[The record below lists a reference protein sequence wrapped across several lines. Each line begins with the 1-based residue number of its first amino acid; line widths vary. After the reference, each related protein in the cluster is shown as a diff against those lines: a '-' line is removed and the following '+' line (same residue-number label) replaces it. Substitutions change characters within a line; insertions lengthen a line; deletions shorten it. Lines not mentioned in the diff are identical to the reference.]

1 MNRTVPT
8 LAELAALPLL
18 SSFDEPQLAALAPR
32 FSIIRHPKHAIVAS
46 EGERLERFHL
56 VLAGRVQ
63 FFWRDEGDRQVKL
76 GIDGPGGHFADA
88 TLFGEPILMS
98 VLALDDLR
106 LASIPMQDL
115 HALLLAHPQVGVTLL
130 RDVVARLR
138 RLVVRTKA
146 FTMKDVYG
154 RVREL
159 LLVASE
165 ECDGTRVAVLSHA
178 EIGHRVGAT
187 REMVGRVLRDLAR
200 GGYIEAGRGRI
211 TLLRPLP
218 PRW

>member
-1 MNRTVPT
+1 MTTPTV
-8 LAELAALPLL
+8 AELAGVPLL
-18 SSFDEPQLAALAPR
+18 ASLSEQQLAALAPR
-32 FSIIRHPKHAIVAS
+32 FRVIHHPKHAVVVH
-46 EGERLERFHL
+46 EGECLESFQL

-63 FFWRDEGDRQVKL
+63 FFWRDADDRQVKL

-98 VLALDDLR
+98 IVALEDVR
-106 LASIPMQDL
+106 VAAIPMAEL
-115 HALLLAHPQVGVTLL
+115 HALLIEHPQVGVALL

-138 RLVVRTKA
+138 RLVGRTKA

-154 RVREL
+154 RVTEL
-159 LLVASE
+159 LLNAAE
-165 ECDGTRVAVLSHA
+165 ERDGQRVAALSHA

-187 REMVGRVLRDLAR
+187 REMVGRVLRELAR

-211 TLLRPLP
+211 RILRPFP
-218 PRW
+218 ARW

>member
-1 MNRTVPT
+1 MTAPT
-8 LAELAALPLL
+8 AAELAAHPLL
-18 SSFDEPQLAALAPR
+18 APLGEACLAALAGR
-32 FSIIRHPKHAIVAS
+32 FAVVEHARDTIVAA
-46 EGERLERFHL
+46 EGDRLARFHL

-63 FFWRDEGDRQVKL
+63 FFWRDDDDRQVKL
-76 GIDGPGGHFADA
+76 GIDGPGSHFADA

-98 VLALDDLR
+98 VVALEDLR
-106 LASIPMQDL
+106 VAAIPMPDL
-115 HALLLAHPQVGVTLL
+115 HALLLEHPQVAVALL
-130 RDVVARLR
+130 HDVVARLR

-159 LLVASE
+159 LLAAAE
-165 ECDGTRVAVLSHA
+165 DREGRRVVTLSHA

-211 TLLRPLP
+211 TLLRSLP
-218 PRW
+218 VRW

>member
-1 MNRTVPT
+1 MTAPTV
-8 LAELAALPLL
+8 AELAAVPLL
-18 SSFDEPQLAALAPR
+18 AALQEPQLQAMAPLFTVR
-32 FSIIRHPKHAIVAS
+32 SFPRHAIVAG
-46 EGERLERFHL
+46 EGERLEQFHL
-56 VLAGRVQ
+56 VLSGAVQ
-63 FFWRDEGDRQVKL
+63 FFWRDEADRQVKL

-98 VLALDDLR
+98 VIALEDLR
-106 LASIPMQDL
+106 VASIAMADL
-115 HALLLAHPQVGVTLL
+115 HALMLQHPQLAVGLL

-154 RVREL
+154 RVVEL
-159 LLVASE
+159 LLNAAVDV
-165 ECDGTRVAVLSHA
+165 DGRRIAALSHA

-211 TLLRPLP
+211 TLLRKLP
-218 PRW
+218 ARW